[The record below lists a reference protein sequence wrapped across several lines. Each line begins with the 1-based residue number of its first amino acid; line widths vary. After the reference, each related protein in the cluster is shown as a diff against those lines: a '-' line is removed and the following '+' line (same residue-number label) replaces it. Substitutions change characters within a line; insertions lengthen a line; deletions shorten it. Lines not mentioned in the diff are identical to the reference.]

1 MAVFESSDQLY
12 ETLKILFSRIAK
24 DKPDSAAA
32 VSKSRLYLRLRTTSP
47 ATEVNFNGRQNPLQ
61 ITYGPSTVR
70 PDIELELPA
79 EMLHDILLGITPL
92 KKVVASGKFKV
103 RGPVWKAFVLE
114 DIFHTGQS
122 IYPDIL
128 RQQGLDGRLP

>member
-1 MAVFESSDQLY
+1 MTLFENSDQLY
-12 ETLKILFSRIAK
+12 ETLKTLFSRIVEE
-24 DKPDSAAA
+24 KPNSAGA
-32 VSKSRLYLRLRTTSP
+32 VSKSRLYMRLRTTGP

-61 ITYGPSTVR
+61 ITYGASTVR

-79 EMLHDILLGITPL
+79 DMLHEILLGVTPL

-122 IYPDIL
+122 IYPDVL
-128 RQQGLDGRLP
+128 RQNGIDGRPR